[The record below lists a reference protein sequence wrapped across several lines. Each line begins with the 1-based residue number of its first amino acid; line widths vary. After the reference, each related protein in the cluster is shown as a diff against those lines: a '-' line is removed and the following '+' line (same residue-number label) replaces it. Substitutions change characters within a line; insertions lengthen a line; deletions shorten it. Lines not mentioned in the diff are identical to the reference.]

1 MAVRGPLLTG
11 RRYVSFG
18 RMVRCG
24 MQKRCPLV
32 HEHPIAS
39 GRRCVYV
46 YSIVD
51 SGMTVDGTGIEG

>member
-24 MQKRCPLV
+24 MQKRRPLV
-32 HEHPIAS
+32 HERPIAG
-39 GRRCVYV
+39 GRRCVCV
-46 YSIVD
+46 CSIVD
-51 SGMTVDGTGIEG
+51 SGLAIDGTGIEG